1 VGVTVFLDVHSHVV
15 PSGDDGAK
23 SVEEGLALCR
33 EAAQG
38 GTSVLVATPHVWP
51 ELTLF
56 REREEAVLAAHAEM
70 AAKAA
75 RFGLELQLGYELTPA
90 PARLDEDP
98 RRYRLGLYPAVLLEV
113 PFHGSLSLSQRLA
126 EHVEAAGLTPV
137 IAHPE
142 RAEAVIDNPGLAA
155 ALRERGWLLQV
166 NSTSLLGYHGPEQE
180 LTAWR
185 LLDDDLVDL
194 VSSDGHRTARPPVL
208 DEAYKVVQARVG
220 ERADALFTGGPLSR
234 LTRSDGVDLAER
246 R

>member
-1 VGVTVFLDVHSHVV
+1 VFVDVHSHVV

-23 SVEEGLALCR
+23 SVEEGLELCR
-33 EAAQG
+33 EAAQR
-38 GTSVLVATPHVWP
+38 GTSVLVATPHIWP

-56 REREEAVLAAHAEM
+56 RERGEAVRAAHAEM
-70 AAKAA
+70 AEKAR

-98 RRYRLGLYPAVLLEV
+98 RRYRLGLFPAVLLEV
-113 PFHGSLSLSQRLA
+113 PFHGSLSLSERLA
-126 EHVEAAGLTPV
+126 EHVEAVGLTPV

-208 DEAYKVVQARVG
+208 DEAYKLVRARVG
-220 ERADALFTGGPLSR
+220 ERADALFTGGPLAE
-234 LTRSDGVDLAER
+234 LAASDGVDLAQR